1 MFKKITSQF
10 NKTKALSVGVTLLGL
25 AGTILSGKIEDYN
38 RQDLKEELKKEVLDE
53 LRKGDN

>member
-1 MFKKITSQF
+1 MFKKLTSQF